1 MKIAFFSD
9 CFLDLTGGIVTSISA
24 QKEEL
29 ENRGH
34 TVYVFSSS
42 YPKSKAETAKLKKE
56 NIFPVKSCRL
66 IGRGLSPIAR
76 RPRTVEK
83 QIMKEHPEIKDFD
96 CFYVHYEAGCSIAG
110 LRLGKKLG
118 VKTIQVMHGREDIG
132 EQNLVPYGLKTI
144 VAILLN
150 WFHSWYL
157 PHHTK
162 IKRDNY
168 LATTVAAAKMW
179 TLMVNH
185 ANYADLVLTPSEHF
199 KKKLLHYGVKKPFK
213 TLPNGILDKN
223 FISNLTPRTLK
234 PNEEMKI
241 IWHSRVSAE
250 KRILPFLQAL
260 TKVEGK
266 YRLNVYGDGNDLRR
280 AQNFA
285 KKYHLNVHFHGV
297 KGFKTVYPE
306 IVKSHLDVLIS
317 YNFDNYPMTL
327 IEAESA
333 GTPVLF
339 VDPDM
344 SEVVPKAGSIL
355 TKGPNSDDI
364 AAALNDLMSHP
375 KKIQQMSRAM
385 LAHRDEV
392 RISNIINKLERYIKL

>member
-76 RPRTVEK
+76 RPRIIEK

-223 FISNLTPRTLK
+223 FISNLTPRALK
-234 PNEEMKI
+234 SGEEMKI

-375 KKIQQMSRAM
+375 EKIQQMSRAM

-392 RISNIINKLERYIKL
+392 RISNIINKLERYIKS